1 VAKIIC
7 GVDVAS
13 EHLDARIGR
22 DGEVRRFAR
31 DADGI
36 AALAAF
42 CREHDVELAVMEA
55 TGAYEKQPFSLLW
68 LAGVPAA
75 IVNPRAV
82 RRFAEAMGF
91 FEKTDAIDAGL
102 IAWFAEVKRI
112 VPQEPAS
119 AVQQRLE
126 AMVTRLRQLTDLRT
140 IQSNQRRLVTDSEV
154 LASISETIAH
164 INSQIRRFETMIAQ
178 LIDSDPLWKLLDEA
192 FRSIKCVADR
202 TVANIMAGLPEIGTI
217 SGKAAS
223 KLVGIAPIANDSGK
237 IKGKRSVR
245 GGREQVRSILF
256 VVAELVRR
264 HDPDFKA
271 FHKRLSDAG
280 KPKKVI
286 RVALA
291 HKLLLR
297 LNAKARDARKKI
309 LQPA

>member
-1 VAKIIC
+1 MAKIIC

-13 EHLDARIGR
+13 EHLDACIGR
-22 DGEVRRFAR
+22 DGEARRFVR

-42 CREHDVELAVMEA
+42 CREHAAELVVMEA
-55 TGAYEKQPFSLLW
+55 TGGYEKQPFSLLW
-68 LAGVPAA
+68 MAGVPAA

-91 FEKTDAIDAGL
+91 LEKTDTIDAGV

-112 VPQEPAS
+112 VAQEPAS
-119 AVQQRLE
+119 AVQQQLE
-126 AMVTRLRQLTDLRT
+126 AAVTRLRQLTDLRT

-154 LASISETIAH
+154 LTSIGETMAH
-164 INSQIRRFETMIAQ
+164 INSQIRLFETRITE
-178 LIDSDPLWKLLDEA
+178 LIDSDPLWRVLDET

-202 TVANIMAGLPEIGTI
+202 TVARLMADLPEIGTI
-217 SGKAAS
+217 SGKAIS
-223 KLVGIAPIANDSGK
+223 KLAGVAPIANDSGK
-237 IKGKRSVR
+237 IKGKRPVR
-245 GGREQVRSILF
+245 GGREQVRSSLF

-271 FHKRLSDAG
+271 FHQRLSDAG

-286 RVALA
+286 RIALA
-291 HKLLLR
+291 HKLIVR
-297 LNAKARDARKKI
+297 LNAKARDARQKI
-309 LQPA
+309 ASIA

>member
-22 DGEVRRFAR
+22 NGEARRFVR

-42 CREHDVELAVMEA
+42 CREHAVELVVMEA
-55 TGAYEKQPFSLLW
+55 TGAYERQPFSLLW
-68 LAGVPAA
+68 LAGIPAA

-91 FEKTDAIDAGL
+91 LEKTDAIDAGV

-119 AVQQRLE
+119 AVQQRLA
-126 AMVTRLRQLTDLRT
+126 AMVTRLRQLTALHT
-140 IQSNQRRLVTDSEV
+140 TQSNQRRLVTDGEV
-154 LASISETIAH
+154 LASIGETMAH
-164 INSQIRRFETMIAQ
+164 LKNQIRRFETLIAE
-178 LIDSDPLWKLLDEA
+178 LIDSDPLWKLLDET

-202 TVANIMAGLPEIGTI
+202 AVANLMAGLPEIGTI

-223 KLVGIAPIANDSGK
+223 KLVGIAPIAHDSGK
-237 IKGKRSVR
+237 TKGKRPVR
-245 GGREQVRSILF
+245 GGREHVRTILF
-256 VVAELVRR
+256 VVADLVRR

-271 FHKRLSDAG
+271 FYQRLSDAG

-291 HKLLLR
+291 HKLLVR
-297 LNAKARDARKKI
+297 LNAKARDVRRNFQ
-309 LQPA
+309 QPA